1 MQAAAI
7 ITTAAAAHAMNAHT
21 FFLFSLLPTPAAAHS
36 MLRTQR
42 IHGAAA
48 QQSHERTLSLS
59 LSHK

>member
-48 QQSHERTLSLS
+48 QQLHE
-59 LSHK
+59 